1 MVHPLPPAKWRFF
14 PYPSFKPNQER
25 LLEVTYE
32 AAKGNS
38 HAIVDGASGLGKT
51 VGALAGALEACRERD
66 LRILYAAR
74 TYKQLDRVVE
84 ELQAINAK
92 EKVSGISIRGRAE
105 MCSNEAVLRLSRDP
119 RMVMELCSDLV
130 GSGKCPFYTNL
141 DDKAR
146 EARSL
151 IGQFTSSPAAAFEL
165 IERARRSE
173 LCPYEITKL
182 LLPNVD
188 VVALSYAYIFNSGI
202 RESFMKKLGR
212 PISQYVLILDEAHN
226 LPEIANEYESDFIT
240 SGAMASAVSEADH
253 YGKMTVK
260 RFAQGVLKRMDA
272 APLGESAADLRAMAE
287 EAAKD
292 AKVGESLAIFLE
304 DAHAF
309 GEAVKSL
316 QLARGN
322 VPRSHIHRM
331 SEFFMRAMET
341 AGRSDFVQLINSAGK
356 RAAGENDPAQ
366 SGRGER
372 PTRLEIVSL
381 DPRSATGDVI
391 KNAAATISM
400 SGTLENAGAYREL
413 LGVPETAVSVSLPSP
428 FPEDQT
434 LFIACRG
441 VSTLYE
447 RRSPEGYARM
457 VARVGEVVS
466 ATPGNSAVFCS
477 SYEVMEGLIGGG
489 LEKAV
494 GKPLYIERQRAKSVE
509 QDALINEYKSMGA
522 RGGAVLLGVM
532 GGRFSEGEDY
542 PGDEMNSAVIVGVP
556 YPKPTSKVDAQIKYY
571 ESVFPGRGRDYGY
584 VLPAMRKASQS
595 AGRPFRNLDDVG
607 AVVFLDYRYSTRFL
621 SSYLPSW
628 IRERVRTADEGEPI
642 ARAVAEFFGE
652 ACAGNASGAP
662 KPG

>member
-1 MVHPLPPAKWRFF
+1 LPPIKWKFF

-25 LLEVTYE
+25 LLAVTYD

-66 LRILYAAR
+66 LKILYAAR

-84 ELQAINAK
+84 ELQAINSR
-92 EKVSGISIRGRAE
+92 ERVSGISIRGRSE
-105 MCSNEAVLRLSRDP
+105 MCANEAVLRLSRDP

-130 GSGKCPFYTNL
+130 GSGKCPFYNNL

-146 EARSL
+146 DARSL
-151 IGQFTSSPAAAFEL
+151 IGEFASSPSPAFEL
-165 IERARRSE
+165 IGRAKKSE
-173 LCPYEITKL
+173 FCPYEITKL

-226 LPEIANEYESDFIT
+226 LPEIANEYESDLIT
-240 SGAMASAVSEADH
+240 SGAVASAASEADH

-260 RFAQGVLKRMDA
+260 RFAQSLLKRMEG
-272 APLGESAADLRAMAE
+272 APMGESATDLKAMAE
-287 EAAKD
+287 GAAKE

-316 QLARGN
+316 QLSRGN

-331 SEFFMRAMET
+331 SEFFMRAVET
-341 AGRSDFVQLINSAGK
+341 AGRRDFVQLINSAGGSPVPGNP
-356 RAAGENDPAQ
+356 RPP
-366 SGRGER
+366 SGQGER
-372 PTRLEIVSL
+372 SVRLEIVSL

-391 KNAAATISM
+391 KNAAATVSM
-400 SGTLENAGAYREL
+400 SGTLENTEAYREL
-413 LGVPETAVSVSLPSP
+413 LGIPESAVSISLPSP
-428 FPEDQT
+428 FPEGQT
-434 LFIACRG
+434 LFLACKG

-447 RRSPEGYARM
+447 KRCAEGYAKM
-457 VARVGEVVS
+457 VARIGEVVS
-466 ATPGNSAVFCS
+466 STPGNSAVFCS
-477 SYEVMEGLIGGG
+477 SYEVMDGIIGGG

-494 GKPLYIERQRAKSVE
+494 GKPLYIERQRAKSVD
-509 QDALINEYKSMGA
+509 QDALIMEYKSMGA
-522 RGGAVLLGVM
+522 RGGSVLVGVM

-621 SSYLPSW
+621 SAYLPSW
-628 IRERVRTADEGEPI
+628 IRERLKAVDEGEPV
-642 ARAVAEFFGE
+642 AGAVADFYS
-652 ACAGNASGAP
+652 NAQPG
-662 KPG
+662 KPSKAAEP

>member
-1 MVHPLPPAKWRFF
+1 VVHPVPPAKWRFF

-32 AAKGNS
+32 SAKGNS

-66 LRILYAAR
+66 LKILYAAR

-84 ELQAINAK
+84 ELQAINAR

-105 MCSNEAVLRLSRDP
+105 MCANEAVLRLSRDP

-130 GSGKCPFYTNL
+130 GSGKCPFYTSL
-141 DDKAR
+141 DDRAK

-151 IGQFTSSPAAAFEL
+151 IGEFTASPSAAFEL
-165 IERARRSE
+165 IERARKSE
-173 LCPYEITKL
+173 FCPYEITKL

-188 VVALSYAYIFNSGI
+188 VVALSYAYIFNRGI

-226 LPEIANEYESDFIT
+226 LPEIANEYESDLIT
-240 SGAMASAVSEADH
+240 SGSIASAVSEADH
-253 YGKMTVK
+253 YGKMTAK
-260 RFAQGVLKRMDA
+260 RFAQALLKRMEG
-272 APLGESAADLRAMAE
+272 APLGESATDLKSMAE
-287 EAAKD
+287 EAAKE

-309 GEAVKSL
+309 GEAVKAL
-316 QLARGN
+316 QLSRGN
-322 VPRSHIHRM
+322 VPRSHIHRIC
-331 SEFFMRAMET
+331 
-341 AGRSDFVQLINSAGK
+341 DFVQLINSAGRK
-356 RAAGENDPAQ
+356 QTPETTASPSGQGEK
-366 SGRGER
+366 SV
-372 PTRLEIVSL
+372 RLEIVSL

-400 SGTLENAGAYREL
+400 SGTLENTEAYREL
-413 LGVPETAVSVSLPSP
+413 LGIPETAVSISLPSP
-428 FPEDQT
+428 FPEEQT
-434 LFIACRG
+434 LFLACKG

-447 RRSPEGYARM
+447 KRCAEGYARM
-457 VARVGEVVS
+457 VARVVEVVS
-466 ATPGNSAVFCS
+466 STPGNSAVFCS
-477 SYEVMEGLIGGG
+477 SYEVMDGLIGGG

-494 GKPLYIERQRAKSVE
+494 SKPLCIERQRAKSVE
-509 QDALINEYKSMGA
+509 QDTLIREFKSLGA
-522 RGGAVLLGVM
+522 HGGAVLLGVM

-542 PGDEMNSAVIVGVP
+542 PGDELNSAVIVGVP

-595 AGRPFRNLDDVG
+595 AGRPFRNLDDIG
-607 AVVFLDYRYSTRFL
+607 AVIFLDYRYSTRFL
-621 SSYLPSW
+621 AAYLPSW
-628 IRERVRTADEGEPI
+628 IRERVLTVDEGEPI
-642 ARAVAEFFGE
+642 AEAVAEFYRKACPGASSE
-652 ACAGNASGAP
+652 AAEPRG
-662 KPG
+662 

>member
-1 MVHPLPPAKWRFF
+1 LPPAKWRFF

-25 LLEVTYE
+25 LLAVTYD

-51 VGALAGALEACRERD
+51 VGALAGAIEACRERD
-66 LRILYAAR
+66 LKILYAAR

-105 MCSNEAVLRLSRDP
+105 MCVNEAVLRLSRDP

-130 GSGKCPFYTNL
+130 GSGKCPFYNNL

-151 IGQFTSSPAAAFEL
+151 ISEFTASPSAAFEL
-165 IERARRSE
+165 IEKARKSE
-173 LCPYEITKL
+173 FCPYEITKL

-226 LPEIANEYESDFIT
+226 LPEIANEYESDLIT
-240 SGAMASAVSEADH
+240 SGAIASAVSEADH
-253 YGKMTVK
+253 YGKMTAK
-260 RFAQGVLKRMDA
+260 RFAQSFLKRMEG
-272 APLGESAADLRAMAE
+272 APPGESATDLKAMAE
-287 EAAKD
+287 EAAKE
-292 AKVGESLAIFLE
+292 ANVGQSLAIFLE

-316 QLARGN
+316 QLSRGN

-331 SEFFMRAMET
+331 SEFLMRATET
-341 AGRSDFVQLINSAGK
+341 AGRSDFVQLINSVGRKPASITTALPSGQ
-356 RAAGENDPAQ
+356 GEK
-366 SGRGER
+366 SI
-372 PTRLEIVSL
+372 RLEIVSL

-400 SGTLENAGAYREL
+400 SGTLENTGAYREL
-413 LGVPETAVSVSLPSP
+413 LGIPDSAVSISLPSP
-428 FPEDQT
+428 FPEEQT
-434 LFIACRG
+434 LFLACKG

-447 RRSPEGYARM
+447 KRCAEGYARM

-466 ATPGNSAVFCS
+466 STPGNSAVFCS

-489 LEKAV
+489 LEKV
-494 GKPLYIERQRAKSVE
+494 VVKPLYVERQRAKSVE
-509 QDALINEYKSMGA
+509 QDALIKEFKSMGVH
-522 RGGAVLLGVM
+522 GGAVLLGVM

-542 PGDEMNSAVIVGVP
+542 PGDELNSTVIVGVP

-607 AVVFLDYRYSTRFL
+607 AVIFLDYRYSTRFL
-621 SSYLPSW
+621 AAYLPSW
-628 IRERVRTADEGEPI
+628 IRERLRTVDDGEPI
-642 ARAVAEFFGE
+642 AEAVGEFYR
-652 ACAGNASGAP
+652 NAYPNSSP
-662 KPG
+662 NTSEP

>member
-1 MVHPLPPAKWRFF
+1 MPPAKWKFF

-25 LLEVTYE
+25 LLAVTYD

-84 ELQAINAK
+84 ELQAINSK

-130 GSGKCPFYTNL
+130 GSGKCPFYSNL
-141 DDKAR
+141 DDKSR

-151 IGQFTSSPAAAFEL
+151 IGEFTSSPSAAFEL
-165 IERARRSE
+165 IERSKKSE
-173 LCPYEITKL
+173 FCPYEITKL

-188 VVALSYAYIFNSGI
+188 VIALSYAYIFNSGI

-226 LPEIANEYESDFIT
+226 LPEIANEYESDLIT
-240 SGAMASAVSEADH
+240 SGAIAQASSEADH
-253 YGKMTVK
+253 YGKMTAK
-260 RFAQGVLKRMDA
+260 RFAQSLLRRMEG
-272 APLGESAADLRAMAE
+272 APSGESATDLKAMAE
-287 EAAKD
+287 AAAKE
-292 AKVGESLAIFLE
+292 ANVGESLAIFLE

-309 GEAVKSL
+309 GEAVKAL
-316 QLARGN
+316 QLSRGN

-331 SEFFMRAMET
+331 SEFFMRALET
-341 AGRSDFVQLINSAGK
+341 AGRSDFVQLINSAG
-356 RAAGENDPAQ
+356 RRPAGEG
-366 SGRGER
+366 SGLAPGQAEKSI
-372 PTRLEIVSL
+372 RLEIVSL

-391 KNAAATISM
+391 KNAAATVSM
-400 SGTLENAGAYREL
+400 SGTLENTEAYREL
-413 LGVPETAVSVSLPSP
+413 LGIPDTAVSISLPSP
-428 FPEDQT
+428 FPEEQT
-434 LFIACRG
+434 LFLACKG
-441 VSTLYE
+441 VSSLYE
-447 RRSPEGYARM
+447 KRCAEGYARM
-457 VARVGEVVS
+457 VARVKEVIS
-466 ATPGNSAVFCS
+466 STPGNSAVFCS
-477 SYEVMEGLIGGG
+477 SYEVMEGLIGSG

-494 GKPLYIERQRAKSVE
+494 GKPLYIERQRAKSME
-509 QDALINEYKSMGA
+509 QDALIREFKSMGA
-522 RGGAVLLGVM
+522 RGGAVLVGVM

-621 SSYLPSW
+621 SAYLPSW
-628 IRERVRTADEGEPI
+628 IRERLRTVDEGEPI
-642 ARAVAEFFGE
+642 AEAVAGFYRDTCPG
-652 ACAGNASGAP
+652 GQSKAP
-662 KPG
+662 EPGR